1 VCCQKVLWFEGVKLL
16 KIHRR
21 MIAQYEE
28 VCIMQREVYQW
39 VERFQSGRTSIVDEQ
54 SGCLDYEQ

>member
-1 VCCQKVLWFEGVKLL
+1 
-16 KIHRR
+16 